1 MPNIDIGSVLNRA
14 FEFYKANIS
23 TLLITCLL
31 AGIIAMVSFG
41 ILAGPMYAGIVWV
54 TLGLLDKKQPAPVIG
69 DLFKGFN
76 WFVPSLVYCI
86 LLFVVVFVGQIV
98 LAFIPLIGGLLSMAV
113 AIGVPTVTMFALF
126 NIVDRNMDVVPA
138 IQASID
144 LIKQNFWIFLGL
156 YIAAAVISSLG
167 AIACFIG
174 VVLTAPMLP
183 CMLAVAYRD
192 LHPAQAQG

>member
-14 FEFYKANIS
+14 FELYKVNIS

-31 AGIIAMVSFG
+31 GGIIAMATVG
-41 ILAGPMYAGIVWV
+41 ILAGPMYAGIIWV
-54 TLGLLDKKQPAPVIG
+54 TLGLLDKKQPTPVIG

-76 WFVPSLVYCI
+76 WFVPSLIYCI
-86 LLFVVVFVGQIV
+86 LLFAVVFVGQII
-98 LAFIPLIGGLLSMAV
+98 LAFIPLVGSLLSMAV
-113 AIGVPTVTMFALF
+113 AIGVPTVTMFTLF
-126 NIVDRNMDVVPA
+126 NIVDRNMEIVPA
-138 IQASID
+138 IQASVD
-144 LIKQNFWIFLGL
+144 LVKANFWIFLGL
-156 YIAAAVISSLG
+156 YIVAMVISSLG

-174 VVLTAPMLP
+174 VVLTAPMMP